1 MKSVSKKVLLILLAC
16 ILVFTLVLAACGK
29 KKEEKKETKQPTT
42 AETTTAAPETT
53 TAAADSEDTGEYEE
67 IVLNLI
73 DRYNKLLYID
83 GAALQADDNT
93 VYTDGIYQYRLVTDE
108 EFKSFGHIGIYLDDT
123 LTLDAARE
131 SFPYLVNPG
140 SSSVPVYLYI
150 NDGSV
155 PEGLY
160 ELQAGKGI
168 YPYIVNE
175 ITDIT
180 VDSDTSFRAT
190 VSVEVTNADGVL
202 EMTCVQ
208 DEGKW
213 KIGSWNL
220 TQ

>member
-16 ILVFTLVLAACGK
+16 VLVFTLVLSACGK
-29 KKEEKKETKQPTT
+29 KKEEKKETEQPTT

-53 TAAADSEDTGEYEE
+53 TAADSEDTGEYEQ

-73 DRYNKLLYID
+73 DRYNKLLYVD

-93 VYTDGIYQYRLVTDE
+93 VYTDGMYQYRLVTDE
-108 EFKSFGHIGIYLDDT
+108 EFKSFGHINIYLDDT
-123 LTLDAARE
+123 LTVDAARE
-131 SFPYLVNPG
+131 CFPYLVDPG
-140 SSSVPVYLYI
+140 SNSVPVYLYI

-160 ELQAGKGI
+160 ELQAGKGL

-213 KIGSWNL
+213 KIGAWNL

>member
-29 KKEEKKETKQPTT
+29 KKEEKKETEKTT
-42 AETTTAAPETT
+42 TEATTAAPETT
-53 TAAADSEDTGEYEE
+53 TEAAGTDTADYEE

-160 ELQAGKGI
+160 ELQAGKGL

>member
-1 MKSVSKKVLLILLAC
+1 MKSVSKNVLLILLAC
-16 ILVFTLVLAACGK
+16 ILVFTLVLVACGK

-53 TAAADSEDTGEYEE
+53 TAADSEAAGEYEQ

-73 DRYNKLLYID
+73 DRYNKLLYVD

-93 VYTDGIYQYRLVTDE
+93 TYTDGMYQYRLVTDE
-108 EFKSFGHIGIYLDDT
+108 EFKSFGHINIYLDDT
-123 LTLDAARE
+123 LTVDAARE
-131 SFPYLVNPG
+131 CFPYLVDPG

-160 ELQAGKGI
+160 ELQAGKGL

-190 VSVEVTNADGVL
+190 VSVEVTNADCVL

>member
-16 ILVFTLVLAACGK
+16 VLVFTLMLAACGK
-29 KKEEKKETKQPTT
+29 KKEEKKETEQTTT

-53 TAAADSEDTGEYEE
+53 TEAAGSDTAEYEQ
-67 IVLNLI
+67 IILNLI

-108 EFKSFGHIGIYLDDT
+108 EFQNFGNIAIYMNDT
-123 LTLDAARE
+123 LTIEAARE
-131 SFPYLVNPG
+131 CFPYLVNPG
-140 SSSVPVYLYI
+140 SSDVPIYLYI
-150 NDGSV
+150 NDGSA

-160 ELQAGKGI
+160 ELMAGKGL

-180 VDSDTSFRAT
+180 VDSDSSFHAT

-213 KIGSWNL
+213 KISAWNL
-220 TQ
+220 AR